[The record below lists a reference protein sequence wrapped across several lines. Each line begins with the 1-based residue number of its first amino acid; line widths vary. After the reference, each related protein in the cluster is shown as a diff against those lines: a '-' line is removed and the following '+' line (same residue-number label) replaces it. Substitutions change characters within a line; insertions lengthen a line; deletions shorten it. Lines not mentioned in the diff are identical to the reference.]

1 MGLRIKTNEASAVAQ
16 KNLKEMS
23 TSTDVEF
30 ARLSSGKRITKS
42 SDDAAGL
49 AIAKKLDS
57 QVRSLRQASRN
68 ANDGI
73 SFVQVAE
80 GGLNEST
87 NILTRMRELSIQAS
101 SDTVGEKERGY
112 LDEEFQHL
120 LQEADRIAQ
129 TTDFNGMPLLKGE
142 GSGKLEFHVGAYGGE
157 EHRISFDSDYTNAT
171 NENLGIDGLSI
182 AAKEDAQGTFENI
195 DNAIQKVS
203 GFRASLGAVQSR
215 LGSTINNIDNQAMN
229 LDTARSRIEDVDVA
243 ESTAKVASA
252 NVLKSAGI
260 ATLAQANSLP
270 MSALRLIG

>member
-23 TSTDVEF
+23 STTDVEF

-87 NILTRMRELSIQAS
+87 NILTRMRELSIQAA
-101 SDTVGEKERGY
+101 SDTVGENERGY

-120 LQEADRIAQ
+120 LKEADRIAQ

-142 GSGKLEFHVGAYGGE
+142 GNGTLDFHVGAYGGE
-157 EHRISFDSDYTNAT
+157 EHRISFESDYTNAT
-171 NENLGIDGLSI
+171 VENLGVDGLSI

-215 LGSTINNIDNQAMN
+215 LGSTINNIENQAMN